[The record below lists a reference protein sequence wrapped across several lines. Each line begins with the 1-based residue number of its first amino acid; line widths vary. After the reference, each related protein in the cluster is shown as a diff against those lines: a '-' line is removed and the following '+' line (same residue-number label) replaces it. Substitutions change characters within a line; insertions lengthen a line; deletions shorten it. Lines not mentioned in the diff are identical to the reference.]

1 MPKTVCDVL
10 PRLYKSTPAS
20 LIVLASRE
28 EHDITS
34 PDTRCSVMMV
44 PISTDPISFPNA
56 NGMLFT
62 SSPPFSTKKDAS
74 IALVLFLRKRDAS
87 YVMFQ

>member
-1 MPKTVCDVL
+1 
-10 PRLYKSTPAS
+10 
-20 LIVLASRE
+20 
-28 EHDITS
+28 
-34 PDTRCSVMMV
+34 MMV

-62 SSPPFSTKKDAS
+62 SSPAFSTKKDAS

-87 YVMFQ
+87 YVMFQWDRNVSIAVVMEAEVEEKHQFSIK